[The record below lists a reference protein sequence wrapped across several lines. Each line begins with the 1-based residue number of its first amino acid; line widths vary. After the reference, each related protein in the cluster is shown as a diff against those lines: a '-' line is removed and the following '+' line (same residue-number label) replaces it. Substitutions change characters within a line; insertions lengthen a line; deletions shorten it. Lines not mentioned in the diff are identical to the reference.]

1 MSIWCL
7 CQTNKKCTMMGGD
20 RVSHFDLEWRAMQQ
34 SQNTLAFEHHG
45 QKGLANPSENRN
57 RGCNLVFSTA
67 QFPVS
72 EKSASFHSP
81 SLHVSFA
88 LLSWVTAAVCAQL
101 HLSSVAAQ
109 QSTSRLFQ
117 CVPANGR
124 GYEQVVSKLGLQ
136 GWRCYQLAQCCL
148 GHLS

>member
-1 MSIWCL
+1 
-7 CQTNKKCTMMGGD
+7 
-20 RVSHFDLEWRAMQQ
+20 MQQ

-88 LLSWVTAAVCAQL
+88 LLS
-101 HLSSVAAQ
+101 
-109 QSTSRLFQ
+109 
-117 CVPANGR
+117 
-124 GYEQVVSKLGLQ
+124 
-136 GWRCYQLAQCCL
+136 
-148 GHLS
+148 